1 MCQVKIQTFQG
12 KFYMNYQF
20 SGLMQAKDYDGQ
32 PKNNQEQNFIDQI
45 LTSVFPIY
53 WNCDE
58 QN

>member
-1 MCQVKIQTFQG
+1 MSNKDLD
-12 KFYMNYQF
+12 F
-20 SGLMQAKDYDGQ
+20 SRKVLYELSVFRFDVGKDYDGQ